1 MAGGYYNARGEFVE
15 GHLHGGD
22 SGTATSAI
30 NHEVDEAVARCRNGA
45 SAKREMMLFYQ
56 KYPHLK
62 QNRWAVGEHPLSP
75 LVNEY
80 VIEIFGLDR

>member
-1 MAGGYYNARGEFVE
+1 MVGGYYNTRGEFVE
-15 GHLHGGD
+15 GHLMGGEV
-22 SGTATSAI
+22 GTATSAI

-45 SAKREMMLFYQ
+45 SAKREMVLLYQ

-75 LVNEY
+75 LLGEY
-80 VIEIFGLDR
+80 VIETLGLDR